1 MNNSIYLY
9 TDIYIKGSNLDT
21 HTYFILYRD
30 AFLVKYTLQVEPLLW
45 QVHTNLN
52 LVKVFTSS
60 SYKPPTCITNG
71 TSWHLIFTS
80 WNFTRQG
87 ILQLPKSALS
97 LLKICVYWID
107 PRPVDCAFVP
117 FNSWELTKVYLW
129 GQWESVLRLLATLP
143 CSARTSL
150 SWLAA
155 VWHVSLQQ
163 EWSCWFGTQF
173 LGTLRVVLLKY
184 NMYNYKFLG
193 SCQWRHMI
201 MVKQPTDP
209 LNIFLRASFLE

>member
-1 MNNSIYLY
+1 MYFTSQTFALTSSHKFESSESLY
-9 TDIYIKGSNLDT
+9 KFQLQASNLYYQW
-21 HTYFILYRD
+21 HFMAFNFYKLKLYE
-30 AFLVKYTLQVEPLLW
+30 AG
-45 QVHTNLN
+45 H
-52 LVKVFTSS
+52 
-60 SYKPPTCITNG
+60 
-71 TSWHLIFTS
+71 
-80 WNFTRQG
+80 
-87 ILQLPKSALS
+87 SATA
-97 LLKICVYWID
+97 KK
-107 PRPVDCAFVP
+107 CAFFIKNMCLLNWP
-117 FNSWELTKVYLW
+117 QASGSCLW
-129 GQWESVLRLLATLP
+129 PLATLP

-193 SCQWRHMI
+193 SCPWQHVI

-209 LNIFLRASFLE
+209 LYIFLRVSFLE